1 MQESRGSL
9 FKAVQGNDDA
19 DNAADVELIASPG
32 ADARIYVTRVIVTVN
47 TVNASVMEI
56 EGDDGATATPFLDF
70 RLDALGTTS
79 VDFGQ
84 YGYQLAKDNNVQI
97 KTVAGGA
104 ANVVV
109 LGYVRTNR

>member
-56 EGDDGATATPFLDF
+56 EG
-70 RLDALGTTS
+70 
-79 VDFGQ
+79 
-84 YGYQLAKDNNVQI
+84 
-97 KTVAGGA
+97 
-104 ANVVV
+104 
-109 LGYVRTNR
+109 